1 MPIIRIPMPPSVNAA
16 YRNVLGHGRVKSKK
30 YLAWYKEAVVML
42 RLCHPEPVLGC
53 DVVVDCLFGPRNRR
67 RDLDNMLK
75 LPLDLIVSEGL
86 ISDDS
91 RVVQISALWDDG
103 VDGCILEYWGRE

>member
-1 MPIIRIPMPPSVNAA
+1 MPPSVNAA

-53 DVVVDCLFGPRNRR
+53 DVWVEFLFGPRNRR

-75 LPLDLIVSEGL
+75 LPLDLLVSEGL

-91 RVVQISALWDDG
+91 RVVKLSAEWGEG
-103 VDGCILEYWGRE
+103 VKGCTVGYAGMP